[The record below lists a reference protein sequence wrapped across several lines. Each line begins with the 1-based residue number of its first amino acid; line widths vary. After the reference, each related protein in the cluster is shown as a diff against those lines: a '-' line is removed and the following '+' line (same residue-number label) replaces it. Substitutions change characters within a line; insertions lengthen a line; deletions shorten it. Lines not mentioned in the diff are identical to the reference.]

1 MGHLAT
7 SSFAKV
13 GSSKWLTGRNVT
25 LKNLGHPLVLFFVL
39 ILALQVNIKQV
50 ITALL
55 EKTIQGALVREI
67 PSKALTAEPLLEA
80 HK

>member
-1 MGHLAT
+1 MGRLAT

-13 GSSKWLTGRNVT
+13 GSSKWLTGRNVA

-55 EKTIQGALVREI
+55 EKTIQRALVRKI